1 MFLEERH
8 QEILNILHKQGKVTV
23 KDLSIRFNISDS
35 MIRKDL
41 QFLEKDG
48 KLKRTYGGALKIER
62 PLVEG
67 AYFAQRVKV
76 NTDVKK
82 AIAQKAFQCIQEHDV
97 VFLDVSSTAFIL
109 AKMLVNSEKV
119 VTIIT
124 NMPIISSLISPSSQQ
139 AFIFIGGD
147 YNLRVGG
154 TIGASAIEQ
163 VLTYRCSKAFIG
175 CSGADLSDGSITVSN
190 AEDAHTKKA
199 ILQIAKEPYLFI
211 PSDYLQKD
219 GLLTFSNIADYR
231 GIIIENQP
239 ESEIMD
245 KLDQYEVKIY

>member
-8 QEILNILHKQGKVTV
+8 QAILNLLNQHGKVMV
-23 KDLSIRFNISDS
+23 KDLSLQFNVSDS

-41 QFLEKDG
+41 QFLEKEG

-76 NTDVKK
+76 NTKIK
-82 AIAQKAFQCIQEHDV
+82 EAIAQKAFQRIHEHDV

-119 VTIIT
+119 ITIIT
-124 NMPIISSLISPSSQQ
+124 NMPIISSLISPASQQ
-139 AFIFIGGD
+139 RFFFIGGD

-154 TIGASAIEQ
+154 TIGASAIEH
-163 VLTYRCSKAFIG
+163 VLTYRCNKAFIG
-175 CSGADLSDGSITVSN
+175 CSGADISDGSITVSN
-190 AEDAHTKKA
+190 TEDAHTKKA

-211 PSDYLQKD
+211 PSDYLEKD
-219 GLLTFSNIADYR
+219 GLITFSNIADYR
-231 GIIIENQP
+231 GIIIEDTPNSQ
-239 ESEIMD
+239 MMN
-245 KLDQYEVKIY
+245 KLRQYDVDIY